1 MKTSETTIHQPDSRY
16 AMVRLGLT
24 LLIMTV
30 GSSGMYVVSVML
42 PAVETEFGIA
52 RADASLPYTLLMLG
66 FGFGGVLMGKLAD
79 RIGVMKPLLM
89 GAVFLGAGYIATG
102 LSGGIVGFTVAQ
114 ALLVGLLGSS
124 VAFAPLGC
132 TAASPISACGRRTPW

>member
-42 PAVETEFGIA
+42 PAVESST
-52 RADASLPYTLLMLG
+52 
-66 FGFGGVLMGKLAD
+66 
-79 RIGVMKPLLM
+79 RIGDD
-89 GAVFLGAGYIATG
+89 
-102 LSGGIVGFTVAQ
+102 GG
-114 ALLVGLLGSS
+114 
-124 VAFAPLGC
+124 C
-132 TAASPISACGRRTPW
+132 SA